1 MYIYNTIYNYYIHY
15 FFHPLLIKAD
25 SNKFG
30 LLSTHTPSTIIY
42 KQGRKMRTAAS
53 TPSFLL
59 SRLSRVTFN
68 LPKTHHD
75 THPLAS
81 RHEALCLV
89 SLQPSPHEAPSIP
102 LRGKSGE
109 RLTRKGERG
118 TLFLAISHIARGICY
133 ICNIKR

>member
-1 MYIYNTIYNYYIHY
+1 MYIYNTIYNYYIH
-15 FFHPLLIKAD
+15 FSSIPLLIKAD

-30 LLSTHTPSTIIY
+30 LLSTHTLPTIIY
-42 KQGRKMRTAAS
+42 KTGKEDLEQPPR
-53 TPSFLL
+53 TPSILL
-59 SRLSRVTFN
+59 SRLSRVTFY
-68 LPKTHHD
+68 LPKTRHD
-75 THPLAS
+75 THHLAS

-118 TLFLAISHIARGICY
+118 TLFLANSHCVSAICY
-133 ICNIKR
+133 ICNE

>member
-1 MYIYNTIYNYYIHY
+1 MSYITIYILYVLYNYIYTLHYYTQYTIRMREEPPPP
-15 FFHPLLIKAD
+15 PLF
-25 SNKFG
+25 S
-30 LLSTHTPSTIIY
+30 
-42 KQGRKMRTAAS
+42 
-53 TPSFLL
+53 L
-59 SRLSRVTFN
+59 SRLLRCHAHT
-68 LPKTHHD
+68 KTHHD

-118 TLFLAISHIARGICY
+118 TLFPAISHIVSRICY
-133 ICNIKR
+133 ICNE